1 MTELKEYKG
10 ILTINIEVT
19 VPAKSEKEALE
30 LLENI
35 CPYLEYSF
43 VDEIPA
49 TTSLRDNI
57 ETADWEI
64 ES

>member
-35 CPYLEYSF
+35 CPYLEYSV

-49 TTSLRDNI
+49 TTRWRDNI